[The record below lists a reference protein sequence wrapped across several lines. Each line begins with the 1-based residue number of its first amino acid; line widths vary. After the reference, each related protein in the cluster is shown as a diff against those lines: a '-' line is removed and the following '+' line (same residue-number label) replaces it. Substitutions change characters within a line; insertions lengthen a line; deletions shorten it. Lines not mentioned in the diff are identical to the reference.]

1 MSVNFASDA
10 SPSAA
15 TACASAVVPPRF
27 GTLIPNRIF
36 VGGISPNTTEED
48 LRSLFSK
55 YGSVKF
61 TKIIVDR
68 NGVSKGY
75 GFVTFET
82 EEEAKQAQKVAENI
96 VLKDR
101 KLNIAPAVKKQP
113 FTRVYD
119 TPVVSNGSM
128 IVYHNGIPY
137 IYQNPGSIVLN
148 PEPAYHFQQPQ
159 ATYPMIYAQPLYLP
173 QQYQFH
179 HVTPGVPTHCVYPP
193 TATHPSASTSGSTPE
208 MYQIITVPVSSN
220 PLSGTSPYTTNQA
233 ATTGPIHVLEHPEN
247 SHSEGAAAEEN
258 RVSYSSRPNSA
269 SEAVCGSPSNMVA
282 SVRVTMTGNPMMQGA
297 GDATRGYTLTENCGH
312 QPQFLS
318 KAVSGVTVMAYPA
331 PVVLAG
337 STSLSKISAEK
348 GYGAVSDCNISSNV
362 AAEALTPPPT
372 PITRTSQNGSRINA
386 LVKEM
391 TNQLQTFNL

>member
-1 MSVNFASDA
+1 
-10 SPSAA
+10 
-15 TACASAVVPPRF
+15 
-27 GTLIPNRIF
+27 
-36 VGGISPNTTEED
+36 TTEED

-119 TPVVSNGSM
+119 TPVVSNGSV

-137 IYQNPGSIVLN
+137 VYQNPGSVVLN
-148 PEPAYHFQQPQ
+148 PEPTYHFQQPQ
-159 ATYPMIYAQPLYLP
+159 ATYPMVYAQPVYLP

-179 HVTPGVPTHCVYPP
+179 HVTPGVPTHCVYPS
-193 TATHPSASTSGSTPE
+193 AAAHPPAGTSASTPE

-220 PLSGTSPYTTNQA
+220 PLPGTPAYTTNQA

-247 SHSEGAAAEEN
+247 SHSDGAAAEQEN

-269 SEAVCGSPSNMVA
+269 GEVVCGSPSNMVA

-312 QPQFLS
+312 QAQFMS
-318 KAVSGVTVMAYPA
+318 KSVSGVTVMAYPA
-331 PVVLAG
+331 PVVLAR

-348 GYGAVSDCNISSNV
+348 GYEGVNNNLSDCNISSNMT
-362 AAEALTPPPT
+362 AEALTPPPT
-372 PITRTSQNGSRINA
+372 PVTRTSQNGSRINA